1 MTLGIVLVVS
11 VGIML
16 LFISMKS
23 APKRRPVT
31 DNRPVISIMEVKNR
45 PIQLSV
51 PVIGRLVAQEKVNIL
66 AEVSGVLE
74 SSNQEFLTGQSYGKG
89 DVMLR
94 INREE
99 TELALKAQRSNL
111 LTAVAALL
119 PELKFDYPESY
130 KQWNDYLQS
139 FDIELKT
146 QTLPQPLNEREK
158 LFVAARGIY
167 SNYYQ
172 IKSQESR
179 LAKFTISAPF
189 DGVLIQSNITPG
201 NLVRV
206 GQPLGVLINPRTY
219 DLETSI
225 SINKVKHIKIG
236 DPVLLSSEN
245 IPGAWQGRVTRISKG
260 LDEKSQMVKVFI
272 AVTAPELLDGMF
284 LSGTIRSSEKI
295 EAMEIPRKMLRNGDT
310 VLEYVDGLIHYRK
323 VEVVSTSGELAVV
336 SGLPNGMQ
344 LSTKTLNLHDGAR
357 VKVPETASES
367 SKNITLKMG

>member
-16 LFISMKS
+16 LFISLKS